1 MRPPAKPQGKP
12 GLGTTPPRLAGR
24 QRPAA
29 ESTPRVAGRHVM
41 GMKAFLKLY
50 VDCTA

>member
-1 MRPPAKPQGKP
+1 MRPPAKLQGKSS
-12 GLGTTPPRLAGR
+12 LGR
-24 QRPAA
+24 QQQAMEA
-29 ESTPRVAGRHVM
+29 TPRVAGRHVM